1 MSVHTYEC
9 TFSDTDEL
17 GIHNSVGLNHSKM
30 KVLGII
36 KPNFSGISQKSIPDF
51 IQIFIKAVL
60 IY

>member
-17 GIHNSVGLNHSKM
+17 GIHNSVGLNYSKM

-36 KPNFSGISQKSIPDF
+36 KPNFSGISQKSMKF
-51 IQIFIKAVL
+51 FL
-60 IY
+60 SF

>member
-17 GIHNSVGLNHSKM
+17 GIHNSVGLNYSKM

-36 KPNFSGISQKSIPDF
+36 KPNFSGISQKSMKF
-51 IQIFIKAVL
+51 FL
-60 IY
+60 SL